1 MSDAIRDKVPIEE
14 LISEQAEIESTYLS
28 LRFAQKIRQTSL
40 ACFKQCGGKV
50 QFPFRV
56 DQSALVG
63 KADPCF
69 SDCLN
74 VNFEK
79 GPFLNELG
87 AVPEDAI
94 PKKFI
99 WAHGI

>member
-1 MSDAIRDKVPIEE
+1 M
-14 LISEQAEIESTYLS
+14 
-28 LRFAQKIRQTSL
+28 
-40 ACFKQCGGKV
+40 
-50 QFPFRV
+50 FPFRV

-69 SDCLN
+69 ADCLN

>member
-1 MSDAIRDKVPIEE
+1 M
-14 LISEQAEIESTYLS
+14 S
-28 LRFAQKIRQTSL
+28 LRFAQKVRQTSL
-40 ACFKQCGGKV
+40 ACFKQCGGKIN
-50 QFPFRV
+50 FPFRV

-63 KADPCF
+63 KADACF
-69 SDCLN
+69 ADCLN

-87 AVPEDAI
+87 AVPEGVV

>member
-1 MSDAIRDKVPIEE
+1 M
-14 LISEQAEIESTYLS
+14 
-28 LRFAQKIRQTSL
+28 
-40 ACFKQCGGKV
+40 
-50 QFPFRV
+50 FPFRV

-69 SDCLN
+69 ADCLN

-87 AVPEDAI
+87 PVPADAI

-99 WAHGI
+99 WAHGILLFKVNVLVCNKT